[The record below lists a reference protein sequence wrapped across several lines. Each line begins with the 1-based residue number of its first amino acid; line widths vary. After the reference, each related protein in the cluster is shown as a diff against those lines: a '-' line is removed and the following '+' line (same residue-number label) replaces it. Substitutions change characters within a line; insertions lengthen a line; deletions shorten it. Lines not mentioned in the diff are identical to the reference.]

1 VLGAFPVS
9 SGLGGGGEP
18 PADPDTQVVLLD
30 SAGGSPRLAR
40 RSLAAWR
47 PEAHLW
53 AKDGRIVVSR
63 RVDGADSPVSW
74 HREEWR
80 GDPFAALRALVASS
94 SRSVEWVD
102 LEASARAGA
111 GVGDA
116 GAAEDGAGAR
126 GGGGSAGRPVDWV
139 GAYGLVGYDAARAIE
154 SLPDGNLDDQR
165 IPDLDILFP
174 TRMVCFDHTG
184 EEVFAVADSAAG
196 LDEIESLLSRAARA
210 PRRALR
216 VEVEGHSHDASL
228 ATSSNMTRPGF
239 DDMIT
244 RGREYV
250 WAGDVFQTNLAQRR
264 ELAYPG
270 SSSLLYDVL
279 RIVNPSPFAG
289 YLRLSGY
296 ELFSSSPER
305 LVRLQGRTADT
316 RPIAGTRRRGRD
328 FDEDGALTTD
338 LNLDPKERAEH
349 IMLVDLERN
358 DLGRVCEYGS
368 VRVDELMVNERYSH
382 VIHIVSNVTGTLGE
396 ERDAVDLLRSMFPG
410 GTITGCPKVRCM
422 EIIDELENRR
432 RGAYTGSFGFL
443 GYNGDMDM
451 NIVIRTLVRVGDLVW
466 AQAGGGIVADSVPER
481 EYHESLSKA
490 EAMVRAVG
498 LALRLSVPA
507 SAGGAPPA
515 GGVSPSDGAERADG
529 AA

>member
-1 VLGAFPVS
+1 M
-9 SGLGGGGEP
+9 
-18 PADPDTQVVLLD
+18 
-30 SAGGSPRLAR
+30 
-40 RSLAAWR
+40 AAWR

-63 RVDGADSPVSW
+63 RVDGADPPVSW
-74 HREEWR
+74 HREEWQ
-80 GDPFAALRALVASS
+80 GDPFVALRALVASS

-102 LEASARAGA
+102 LEPSAFA
-111 GVGDA
+111 GDA
-116 GAAEDGAGAR
+116 GAAAR
-126 GGGGSAGRPVDWV
+126 GDGGSAGRPVDWV

-154 SLPDGNLDDQR
+154 SLPDGNPDDQG

-174 TRMVCFDHTG
+174 TRMVCFDHTR

-210 PRRALR
+210 PHRALH
-216 VEVEGHSHDASL
+216 VAVEGHSHDASL
-228 ATSSNMTRPGF
+228 ATASNMTRPEF

-250 WAGDVFQTNLAQRR
+250 WAGDVFQTNLAQRL

-279 RIVNPSPFAG
+279 RTVNPSPFAG

-382 VIHIVSNVTGTLGE
+382 VIHIVSNVTGTLAAD
-396 ERDAVDLLRSMFPG
+396 RDAVDLLRSMFPG

-451 NIVIRTLVRVGDLVW
+451 NIVIRTLVRMGDRVW

-498 LALRLSVPA
+498 LAVRLSGPA
-507 SAGGAPPA
+507 SAGGASPPA
-515 GGVSPSDGAERADG
+515 SAAPSDGAELADW
-529 AA
+529 AS